1 MKKIETY
8 NERSYKGHL
17 TVLLANIIWGLNAP
31 IAKNALNH
39 FSAFSVTT
47 FRMVGA
53 ALAFWGLS
61 FFLPKEKI
69 AKEDRIRIFF
79 ASLFAI
85 VFNQGLFIFGLSKTS
100 PIDASIITTT
110 APIITMIVSA
120 IFLKEPITNKKILGV
135 IVGAIGAITLILSGQ
150 ANTESISSGVGNILI
165 LTAQFSFAMY
175 LTLFRDLITKYSP
188 VTISK
193 WLFLYA
199 ALCFLPLSYNDLLT
213 THYNNITTNAWLQLG
228 FVVFGATFL
237 SYLLIM
243 TAQKM
248 LRPTLVSMYNNVQ
261 PIVAT
266 LLALAL
272 GMDKMGWDK
281 GVAIMLVFIGVYI
294 VTQSKSKSDLKNTP

>member
-1 MKKIETY
+1 
-8 NERSYKGHL
+8 
-17 TVLLANIIWGLNAP
+17 
-31 IAKNALNH
+31 
-39 FSAFSVTT
+39 
-47 FRMVGA
+47 
-53 ALAFWGLS
+53 
-61 FFLPKEKI
+61 
-69 AKEDRIRIFF
+69 
-79 ASLFAI
+79 
-85 VFNQGLFIFGLSKTS
+85 
-100 PIDASIITTT
+100 
-110 APIITMIVSA
+110 
-120 IFLKEPITNKKILGV
+120 NKKILGV

-199 ALCFLPLSYNDLLT
+199 SLCFLPLSYNDLLT